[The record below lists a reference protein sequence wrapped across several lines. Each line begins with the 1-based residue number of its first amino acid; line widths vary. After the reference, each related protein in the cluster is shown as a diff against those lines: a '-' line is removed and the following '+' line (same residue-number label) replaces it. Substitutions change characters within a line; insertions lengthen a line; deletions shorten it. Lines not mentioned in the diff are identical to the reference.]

1 MSHLDS
7 NEASAYLRINC
18 NVLILSGIV
27 RKEVLTSSLGGYCST
42 VQGSLDWFEV
52 DSGFTG
58 EVGGWGRVPF
68 PRI

>member
-7 NEASAYLRINC
+7 TEGSAYLRINC

-27 RKEVLTSSLGGYCST
+27 RKEVLTSSLDGYCTSSLDGYCST

-52 DSGFTG
+52 L
-58 EVGGWGRVPF
+58 R
-68 PRI
+68 